1 MTGDT
6 CCYLLSNI
14 WGEEVGW
21 GGTALNCTYMVVVSK
36 LAVAFPDKDLG
47 SHGVFFHQLDDN
59 SEKASVLLKAV
70 VKASEN
76 KTEPRYGMF
85 YKSCGVP
92 SS

>member
-1 MTGDT
+1 MGR
-6 CCYLLSNI
+6 
-14 WGEEVGW
+14 GVGQ
-21 GGTALNCTYMVVVSK
+21 GVTALNCMCTVVVSK

-47 SHGVFFHQLDDN
+47 SHSGFFHRLNGN

-70 VKASEN
+70 MKASEN
-76 KTEPRYGMF
+76 KTEPHYGMF